1 MALSEK
7 KLELEEAQKNY
18 NRVEEG
24 IQEVMINKTKR
35 NKNLLKDIEGMDKK
49 MTELNNKIQVY
60 KEKVSRYQ
68 KVIEKKWFPIF

>member
-68 KVIEKKWFPIF
+68 KVIEKK

>member
-1 MALSEK
+1 
-7 KLELEEAQKNY
+7 
-18 NRVEEG
+18 
-24 IQEVMINKTKR
+24 MINKTKR

-68 KVIEKKWFPIF
+68 KVIEKK